1 MHYLLEQKWTLE
13 NQPMRRLW
21 HWYLVYRTF
30 EEWHFHR
37 CTLIHVE
44 FFRDTYGRVNP
55 LLSLPEDWTCYSCM
69 ESRSYHRIF
78 FMFTSQLNPHYKEFQ
93 VNKWS
98 IIAFSTET
106 SGAIR
111 RTTVDPPV
119 SPGIVP
125 PHPPVGANGNDP
137 IHPDDYGPPQDD
149 DIDMSH
155 EDAGSASRP
164 PFPHTSS
171 VDATSCWSASS
182 TATTVFE
189 SWRNNRTSYATCCWW
204 RIKLRRSSD
213 HRARKNTDKIE
224 TCITWFR
231 REATNGEGK
240 GSNKETEI
248 TLARTSRRRNQ
259 VQMIRRFLC
268 LQRRHIRLL
277 RHSRKMMN
285 LTKHHSQARI
295 LFHIRMLRRKS
306 RSLRRMKL
314 STFNRMD
321 HTKLNLMIR
330 NSVNFGEDYLVLLGH
345 KSTAPDFKSLYV
357 DGFRQFCEYL
367 AKNGKENAEGRSSD
381 YTWSST
387 EIRKTDQTSQAR
399 RIPQFSGLFG
409 LRVSARRSQTHR
421 SEGFFW
427 SNYHEKMFINSTRNW
442 YCQTSTQASNN
453 REQAAISET

>member
-44 FFRDTYGRVNP
+44 FFVIHTVVLILCCHFRKTEPVILVWNP
-55 LLSLPEDWTCYSCM
+55 G
-69 ESRSYHRIF
+69 SYHRIF

-125 PHPPVGANGNDP
+125 PHPPVGADGNDP

-367 AKNGKENAEGRSSD
+367 AKNGKKTPKAEAVITPEVLQKYAKQIKQAKLAEFRSFLD
-381 YTWSST
+381 
-387 EIRKTDQTSQAR
+387 
-399 RIPQFSGLFG
+399 FSGYGFQL
-409 LRVSARRSQTHR
+409 ADRRLTDR
-421 SEGFFW
+421 KGFFEATTMKKCLLTLLGTDIAKHQLKQVTIE
-427 SNYHEKMFINSTRNW
+427 SR
-442 YCQTSTQASNN
+442 
-453 REQAAISET
+453 RL